1 MFFQLSS
8 GLSTLGLLDIIKCF
22 PNLFEE
28 YFVYSEIE
36 ELTAE
41 MFWDALILPRNPT
54 DEESRVISMLSEFIE
69 SCSPSGQSSTNGIQL

>member
-1 MFFQLSS
+1 M
-8 GLSTLGLLDIIKCF
+8 
-22 PNLFEE
+22 
-28 YFVYSEIE
+28 YSEIE

-69 SCSPSGQSSTNGIQL
+69 SCSPLGQSSTNSIQL